1 LALTRDTLTRALG
14 NEIEVFIFKRKKKH
28 IYHKKKKYILKKKLE
43 LKSNMIKWAFLMDPN
58 LS

>member
-28 IYHKKKKYILKKKLE
+28 LYHKKKYIKKKLE